1 MAAKPLSPKQL
12 QKLNVLMQA
21 AVAAHQ
27 SGDLA
32 QAARGYQKALQE
44 APGFPEALHLLG
56 LVRYQSGEHAAAV
69 ELIREAL
76 RAGGNALFYFN
87 LGKVEKDRG
96 RLAEAVQAFTQALRL
111 QPNYYQAAVNLG
123 GTYQAMGL
131 LDEAIAQFE
140 LALSI
145 QPNDALAINNLG
157 TALRARGQHSRA
169 EECYRRAIEL
179 QPRYAEAHA
188 NLSTLLRERG
198 LLDESEDLC
207 RQAVNLNPNEP
218 ELWTHLGNTLHKRGR
233 YDDACGSY
241 RQALALDA
249 SCTTALAGIGNTL
262 REQGAL
268 DEAIKWLLK
277 GLEQGAAAR
286 FDNTY
291 WACLLFTL
299 NYNPRVSCAESF
311 AYHQRF
317 GAAVARRNAALD
329 WRAPAFTN
337 TREPGR
343 RLRIGFVSPDFRVH
357 SCAYFLLPLLSNLD
371 RVAFEIVCYAEVVRP
386 DEVTER
392 FRKLADQWC
401 DTVGMSDRELAMQ
414 ITADGIDILLDIAGH
429 TENNRLPVFGLRP
442 APVQMSWLG
451 YPNTTGLRTMDY
463 RLTDAIADPD
473 GDVSNN
479 KCYSEQLL
487 RLPQSFLCFRPL
499 TPMPEV
505 SPLPAART
513 GHVTFGSLN
522 NFSKVT
528 PEVLDLWAQ
537 LLNAVPG
544 SRILLKA
551 KQLEDA
557 GVRRHVTEYFIEQGI
572 GEERLSLMAA
582 LPAREDHFAQYHAI
596 DIGLDPF
603 PYNGT
608 TTTCEALWMGVP
620 VITVRGDRHAARVGA
635 SLLTHAGLSELVAD
649 DAAEFL
655 RIAGALAHNHEKLVE
670 LRAELRARLQGS
682 VLCDEVG
689 FTRAMEEALR
699 SAWQSWGASG
709 IA

>member
-1 MAAKPLSPKQL
+1 MAAKPLTPKQL
-12 QKLNVLMQA
+12 QKLNALMQA

-27 SGDLA
+27 GGELA
-32 QAARGYQKALQE
+32 QAARGYQQALKE

-56 LVRYQSGEHAAAV
+56 LVRYQSGEPDAAV

-76 RAGGNALFYFN
+76 CQGGNPLFYFN

-96 RLAEAVQAFTQALRL
+96 RLAAAVQAFTQALRL

-123 GTYQAMGL
+123 GAYLDLDQ
-131 LDEAIAQFE
+131 LDEAVANFE
-140 LALSI
+140 LALRLN
-145 QPNDALAINNLG
+145 PNDALACNNLG
-157 TALRARGQHSRA
+157 AALRRRGHHERA
-169 EECYRRAIEL
+169 EVCFRRAIEL

-188 NLSTLLRERG
+188 NLGALLREQG
-198 LLDESEDLC
+198 LLEEAEVLC
-207 RQAVNLNPNEP
+207 RQAVALNPNEP

-233 YDDACGSY
+233 YDAACDSF
-241 RQALALDA
+241 RRALALDA
-249 SCTTALAGIGNTL
+249 GCTTALAGIGNTL

-268 DEAIKWLLK
+268 DEALQWLGK
-277 GLEQGAAAR
+277 GLETGGAAAG

-299 NYNPRVSCAESF
+299 NYNPRVSHAESF

-317 GAAVARRNAALD
+317 GAAVAQRNAELGWTGVDFA
-329 WRAPAFTN
+329 N

-343 RLRIGFVSPDFRVH
+343 RLRIGFVSPDFRIH

-371 RVAFEIVCYAEVVRP
+371 RAAFEIVCYAEVARP

-392 FRKLADQWC
+392 FRQLADLWR
-401 DTVGMSDRELAMQ
+401 DTVGMSDRELTLQ
-414 ITADGIDILLDIAGH
+414 IAADGIDILLDLAGH
-429 TENNRLPVFGLRP
+429 TEGNRLPVFGLRP
-442 APVQMSWLG
+442 AQVQMSWLG

-463 RLTDAIADPD
+463 RITDAIADPNDD
-473 GDVSNN
+473 GDAL
-479 KCYSEQLL
+479 YSERLL

-499 TPMPEV
+499 TPMPEI
-505 SPLPAART
+505 SPLPAARN
-513 GHVTFGSLN
+513 GHVTFGSMN

-528 PEVLDLWAQ
+528 HEVLDLWAQ

-544 SRILLKA
+544 SRLLLKA

-557 GVRRHVTEYFIEQGI
+557 TVRQRVIERFRNHGI
-572 GEERLSLMAA
+572 DAERLSLMAA
-582 LPAREDHFAQYHAI
+582 LPAREDHFAQYHHI

-620 VITVRGDRHAARVGA
+620 VVTLRGDRHAARVGA
-635 SLLTHAGLSELVAD
+635 SLLTNAGLEELVAD

-655 RIAGALAHNHEKLVE
+655 RIATALAHNQERLAT
-670 LRAELRARLQGS
+670 LRAGLRQRLQS
-682 VLCDEVG
+682 SALCDETG
-689 FTRAMEEALR
+689 FTRDLEEALR
-699 SAWQSWGASG
+699 NVWRTWCSSADL
-709 IA
+709 